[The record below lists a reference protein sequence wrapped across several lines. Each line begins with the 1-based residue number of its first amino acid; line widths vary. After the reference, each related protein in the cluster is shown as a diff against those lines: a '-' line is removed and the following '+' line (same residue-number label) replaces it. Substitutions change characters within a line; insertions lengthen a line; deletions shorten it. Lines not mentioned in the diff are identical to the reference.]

1 LKNQEQNRSLIIE
14 CDKQR
19 EEVEQMRYERENKK
33 IEMSELEIKL
43 ESYIRD
49 YDNYFTENKR
59 LREHINTIR
68 DEKDSSVSELNRLK
82 IIYHERVNE
91 LNDYCNSKISQI
103 EN

>member
-1 LKNQEQNRSLIIE
+1 
-14 CDKQR
+14 
-19 EEVEQMRYERENKK
+19 MRYERENKK

-91 LNDYCNSKISQI
+91 LNDYWFRHNY
-103 EN
+103 